1 MFKLAPS
8 ILSADFS
15 KLAEEIKKIEVEGV
29 QYVHV
34 DVMDGH
40 FVPNITIGA
49 LVVKSL
55 RKTTKLPFD
64 VHLMISDPE
73 KYSNDFIKAGA
84 DVVTIHVE
92 SEKFSESV
100 LKDIRSKGVMAGISI
115 KPKTELKAIEKF
127 YDMVD
132 LILVMTVEPGFGG
145 QSLIGS
151 TLDKVRE
158 LKSIKEKKGYK
169 FIIEVDGGVTEEN
182 IHEYVKAGAELV
194 VAGNAIFAAKDP
206 VGAITNLLVKGAK

>member
-49 LVVKSL
+49 PVVKSL

-73 KYSNDFIKAGA
+73 KYSSDFIKAGA
-84 DVVTIHVE
+84 DIVTIHVE
-92 SEKFSESV
+92 SEKFSEDV
-100 LKDIRSKGVMAGISI
+100 LKDIRSKGVKAGISI
-115 KPKTELKAIEKF
+115 KPKTDLKAIEKF

-145 QSLIGS
+145 QSLITS

-158 LKSIKEKKGYK
+158 LKAIKENKNYK

-182 IHEYVKAGAELV
+182 IHEYVKAGAELI

-206 VGAITNLLVKGAK
+206 VGAIKNLLVKGAK

>member
-15 KLAEEIKKIEVEGV
+15 RLAEEIKKIEVDGV
-29 QYVHV
+29 QYVHI

-49 LVVKSL
+49 PVVRSIK
-55 RKTTKLPFD
+55 KATKLPLD

-84 DVVTIHVE
+84 DIVTVHVE
-92 SEKFSESV
+92 SEKFSEVV
-100 LKDIRSKGVMAGISI
+100 LKDIRSKGVKVGLSM
-115 KPKTELKAIEKF
+115 KPKTELKAVEKF
-127 YDMVD
+127 YDIVD

-145 QSLIGS
+145 QSLITS
-151 TLDKVRE
+151 TLDKVKE
-158 LKSIKEKKGYK
+158 LKIIKEKKGLN

-182 IHEYVKAGAELV
+182 ISEYVRAGAELI

-206 VGAITNLLVKGAK
+206 TAAIKNLLIKGAK

>member
-15 KLAEEIKKIEVEGV
+15 KLGEEIKKIEVEGV

-49 LVVKSL
+49 PVVKSIK
-55 RKTTKLPFD
+55 KTTKLPLD

-84 DVVTIHVE
+84 DIVTIHVE

-100 LKDIRSKGVMAGISI
+100 LRNIRLKGVKAGISI

-127 YDMVD
+127 YDVVD

-145 QSLIGS
+145 QSLITS
-151 TLDKVRE
+151 TLDKVKE
-158 LKSIKEKKGYK
+158 LKTIKEKKGLS
-169 FIIEVDGGVTEEN
+169 FIIEVDGGVTEDN

-194 VAGNAIFAAKDP
+194 VAGNAIFAAKDSAL
-206 VGAITNLLVKGAK
+206 AIKNLLIKGAK